1 MIKKLVTVIL
11 CVVMI
16 LSFASCGGNTIAT
29 VNGENIDKGYFEFYF
44 NQLKYQ
50 LEEKVGGEESWET
63 APYEGKTALE
73 YAKERALQSAIED
86 SIVNNK
92 AKEENINLSTD
103 DIKQMGQLKQ
113 QWIMYSGGN
122 EAFEELLKTYGIN
135 EKQFDYMMESTY
147 LRSHL
152 IEKYTE
158 ASDEEAREFY
168 DNNIIKVKH
177 ILIFTI
183 DPTTGEKLPDADLQ
197 SAQFQADELLKKAQ
211 NGENFDALVAEYT
224 HDQDAFYYI
233 GEGYSLTADGVES
246 TGMVP
251 EFETAS
257 LALNVDEVSDLV
269 VSQYG
274 YHIIKRYANDDEMFE
289 KSKNTMLVKVK
300 TNKFT
305 DVINGWKAETKIV
318 VNESLYNSY
327 K

>member
-1 MIKKLVTVIL
+1 MIKKMLTVIL
-11 CVVMI
+11 CFVLV
-16 LSFASCGGNTIAT
+16 LSLASCGGDSIAT
-29 VNGENIDKGYFEFYF
+29 VDGENIDKGYFEYYF
-44 NQLKYQ
+44 NQLKLQ
-50 LEEKVGGEESWET
+50 LENEIGEESWET
-63 APYEGKTALE
+63 AQYEGKTALE

-86 SIVNNK
+86 SIVNYK
-92 AKEENINLSTD
+92 AKEGNIRLSSD

-113 QWIMYSGGN
+113 QWIMYSGGQ
-122 EAFEELLKTYGIN
+122 EAFSQLIKSYGIN
-135 EKQFDYMMESTY
+135 ENQFDYMMETDY

-152 IEKYTE
+152 IDKFST
-158 ASDEEAREFY
+158 ATDEEAKAYY
-168 DNNIIKVKH
+168 DENIVKVKH
-177 ILIFTI
+177 ILVFTI
-183 DPTTGEKLPDADLQ
+183 DPATGAKLPDADLKA
-197 SAQFQADELLKKAQ
+197 AQLQADELLKKAK

-224 HDQDAFYYI
+224 EDQDVFYYL
-233 GEGYSLTADGVES
+233 GEGYSLAEDGTES

-257 LALNVDEVSDLV
+257 MALKVDEISDLV
-269 VSQYG
+269 ESQYG

-305 DVINGWKAETKIV
+305 DVINGWKAEMKIV